1 VEGLGV
7 VGREAELAEV
17 DVFLAAAKGE
27 FAALALE
34 GAAGIGKTTVWE
46 QARRR
51 AEDRGARVLW
61 SRPSVAEAKFS
72 FAGIADLLA
81 RVDEATLG
89 ALPEPQ
95 RDALAVAML
104 RAKPARRT
112 GVARAVAAGFLELV
126 RALAATTS
134 VVLAV
139 DDAQWLDPSSRGVL
153 EFAARRLER
162 EPVGLLL
169 SVRTPGSPST
179 LAAAVAEDR
188 LRRVVL
194 GPLSLAALG
203 RIVAARLGSSLP
215 RPVLVRIVQAS
226 GGNPFYALEI
236 ARLLLEREAGYVPG
250 SALPVPEDL
259 QALTAARIRR
269 LPAAARQ
276 ALLLASVLSAP
287 DSEMIDAD
295 ALLAA
300 EEAEIVT
307 VDARGRIEFAHPLFA
322 SAVSASVPSARR
334 REAHRRAAEIVS
346 DPEQRARHLALGSAG
361 PDGAV
366 ALQLVDAATRAAE
379 RGAVDAAAELAELAV
394 QLTPA
399 ASAGERGAR
408 LLTAA
413 RFYFEAGDLVRA
425 ELLVKEAALPGS
437 ADDVRAHALQ
447 LAAHLSGRRSSFGE
461 AIGLAGAALAL
472 AGADDGLR
480 AEIELE
486 LGYSHLSLGDLLG
499 GCAYAQ
505 AAISHSEATGDDGLH
520 AEALAVSTI
529 AEFMAG
535 RGLAAERLARALALE
550 DPARVARFV
559 WRPRYIEGILQ
570 LWLGDVEAALA
581 TSGELHRELVDQGQ
595 EGAVPMLFLYLVWSY
610 LWHGELDR
618 AAEIAARAREAATL
632 LDDMTAAA
640 VGLGAGA
647 LVHAYGGRGDA
658 ARAEAME
665 ALGLFEQLQWRP
677 GSIWPL
683 WALGLV
689 ELSEGN
695 AAGVDAVLRP
705 LADQF
710 VATDG
715 EEPVLLVDPVLC
727 VFLPDEIE
735 ALIALGELERAQTY
749 LLPFERRA
757 GELERAWAIAAAAR
771 CRGALIAAERGDP
784 ELVFAAFDRA
794 LAAHARTAMPLER
807 ARTLLLAGQARRR
820 YKQRGLAR
828 EALTE
833 ALEVFEAA
841 GATRWAERAAS
852 ERARIGHPAPGSDE
866 LTGTEQRVADLAAEG
881 LSNREIAE
889 RAFVSIKTVEA
900 NLTRVYRKLG
910 VRSRAGLVRAMSA
923 GDGAGSG

>member
-7 VGREAELAEV
+7 VGREAELSEV
-17 DVFLAAAKGE
+17 DAFLAAASGE
-27 FAALALE
+27 FVVLALE

-46 QARRR
+46 QGRRR

-61 SRPSVAEAKFS
+61 SRPSVAEAKLS
-72 FAGIADLLA
+72 FTGVADLLA
-81 RVDEATLG
+81 RIEEETLG

-95 RDALAVAML
+95 REALEVAML
-104 RAKPARRT
+104 RAKPARRA
-112 GVARAVAAGFLELV
+112 GVARAVAAGFLGVV
-126 RALAATTS
+126 RALAATAP

-139 DDAQWLDPSSRGVL
+139 DDAQWLDPPSRGVL

-169 SVRTPGSPST
+169 SVRTPGPASPV
-179 LAAAVAEDR
+179 AGAVAEER

-236 ARLLLEREAGYVPG
+236 ARLVIEREAGYGAG

-259 QALTAARIRR
+259 QALTAVRIRR
-269 LPAAARQ
+269 LPAAARE
-276 ALLLASVLSAP
+276 ALLLASILSAP
-287 DSEMIDAD
+287 DSEMIDPD

-300 EEAEIVT
+300 EEAEIVS
-307 VDARGRIEFAHPLFA
+307 VDGRGRIEFVHPLFA
-322 SAVSASVPSARR
+322 SAVSASVPSALR

-366 ALQLVDAATRAAE
+366 ALRLVEAATLAAA
-379 RGAVDAAAELAELAV
+379 RGAVDAAAELAELSA

-399 ASAGERGAR
+399 ACAGERGAR
-408 LLTAA
+408 LLSAA
-413 RFYFEAGDLVRA
+413 RFHFEAGDLARA
-425 ELLVKEAALPGS
+425 EALVKEAAMPGS
-437 ADDVRAHALQ
+437 ADDVRAQALQ
-447 LAAHLSGRRSSFGE
+447 LAAHLSGRRSGFGE
-461 AIGLAGAALAL
+461 AIELAGAALAL
-472 AGADDGLR
+472 AGVDDRLR
-480 AEIELE
+480 GEVELE
-486 LGYSHLSLGDLLG
+486 LAYSHASLGDFPRG
-499 GCAYAQ
+499 ARYAQ
-505 AAISHSEATGDDGLH
+505 AAISHSEAGEDGLH
-520 AEALAVSTI
+520 AEALAVTTI
-529 AEFMAG
+529 LEFMAG
-535 RGLAAERLARALALE
+535 RGLVEERLARALALE
-550 DPARVARFV
+550 DPARTARFV
-559 WRPRYIEGILQ
+559 FRPRYIQGNLQ

-581 TSGELHRELVDQGQ
+581 TYAELHAELVDQGQ

-618 AAEIAARAREAATL
+618 AAAIAARAREAATL

-715 EEPVLLVDPVLC
+715 DDPVLLVDPVLC

-735 ALIALGELERAQTY
+735 ALIALGEFERAQTY

-757 GELERAWAIAAAAR
+757 GELDRAWAIAAAAR

-828 EALTE
+828 AALTE

-841 GATRWAERAAS
+841 GATRWAERAFS
-852 ERARIGHPAPGSDE
+852 ERARIGRPAPGSDE
-866 LTGTEQRVADLAAEG
+866 LTGTERRVADLAAEG
-881 LSNREIAE
+881 LSNQEIAE
-889 RAFVSIKTVEA
+889 RAFLSIKTVEA

-910 VRSRAGLVRAMSA
+910 VRSRAGLVRALSG